1 MSSAIRKFNRFELKY
16 LLSWEAAERLK
27 QELERYLQPDTHG
40 DENGTYALASL
51 YYDTADYRFYWEKVE
66 GVKFR
71 RKLRIRHYEEQAA
84 LAPESPVFVEIKQ
97 RLDRVI
103 QKRRV
108 LLPYRDAL
116 ALCNHRTIPHHAPRD
131 RAVIEEIYAM
141 VWQYNLR
148 PTCITSYMRQAF
160 VGEDYDIGLRV
171 TFDTNV
177 RYRAKDL
184 QLHSKK
190 IGPSMLSP
198 KRVIMEIKVN
208 ERVPYWITE
217 LVAEHNFALIRISKY
232 CTGLEAADRVP
243 RPNYHFA

>member
-16 LLSWEAAERLK
+16 LLSWEAAEQLK
-27 QELERYLQPDTHG
+27 QDLQQYLQPDAHG
-40 DENGTYALASL
+40 DGSGTYALSSL
-51 YYDTADYRFYWEKVE
+51 YYDTVDYRFYWEKVE
-66 GVKFR
+66 GIKFR
-71 RKLRIRHYEEQAA
+71 RKLRIRHYEEQPA
-84 LAPESPVFVEIKQ
+84 LSPESQVFVEIKQ

-108 LLPYRDAL
+108 LLSYRDAL
-116 ALCNHRTIPHHAPRD
+116 ELCNHRTIPQHAPRD
-131 RAVIEEIYAM
+131 RAVIEEMYAM

-160 VGEDYDIGLRV
+160 VGGDYDIGLRV
-171 TFDTNV
+171 TFDTNI

-190 IGPSMLSP
+190 IGPFMLSP

-208 ERVPYWITE
+208 ERVPFWITE
-217 LVAEHNFALIRISKY
+217 LVAEHNFSLIRISKY
-232 CTGLEAADRVP
+232 CTSLEAADRVP
-243 RPNYHFA
+243 RPGYHFA

>member
-1 MSSAIRKFNRFELKY
+1 MSNAIRRFNRFELKY
-16 LLSWEAAERLK
+16 LLSWEAAEQLK
-27 QELERYLQPDTHG
+27 QYLQRYLQPDAHG
-40 DENGTYALASL
+40 DRNGTYVLSSL
-51 YYDTADYRFYWEKVE
+51 YYDTADQRFYWEKVE
-66 GVKFR
+66 GIKFR
-71 RKLRIRHYEEQAA
+71 RKLRIRHYEGQAA
-84 LAPESPVFVEIKQ
+84 LTAESQVFVEIKQ

-116 ALCNHRTIPHHAPRD
+116 GLCNHRIIPHHAPRD
-131 RAVIEEIYAM
+131 RAAIKEIHAM

-148 PTCITSYMRQAF
+148 PACITSYMRQAF
-160 VGEDYDIGLRV
+160 VGSDYDIGLRV
-171 TFDTNV
+171 TFDTNI

-190 IGPSMLSP
+190 IGPFMLSP
-198 KRVIMEIKVN
+198 QRVIMEIKVN

-232 CTGLEAADRVP
+232 CASLEAAARVP
-243 RPNYHFA
+243 KPSYHFA

>member
-1 MSSAIRKFNRFELKY
+1 MSKNQYKRHMQFYHGIFKGAGLV
-16 LLSWEAAERLK
+16 L
-27 QELERYLQPDTHG
+27 PDYIPGHADNKKISHTH
-40 DENGTYALASL
+40 
-51 YYDTADYRFYWEKVE
+51 
-66 GVKFR
+66 
-71 RKLRIRHYEEQAA
+71 
-84 LAPESPVFVEIKQ
+84 IKQ

-116 ALCNHRTIPHHAPRD
+116 ELCNHRTIPHHAPRD

-184 QLHSKK
+184 KLHSKK
-190 IGPSMLSP
+190 IGPFMLSP